1 MAKEIFKR
9 DLVLI
14 DFNKDVFKFYNI
26 EVLSVGYNELQFITH
41 QGKLGNNGKQLIQRT
56 SEFKVAMQLADDK
69 FREKKREGYVE
80 VELIKALLGQS
91 TPTSKTKKE
100 QPPKEKKDCFCG
112 TCNKPIPSDIYAKI
126 NEWGRKEAGWDKDI
140 NFIGYQK
147 VLCMTCQFKY
157 DIYKK
162 KM

>member
-1 MAKEIFKR
+1 MAKEIFRR

-14 DFNKDVFKFYNI
+14 DFKENVFKFYNI

-41 QGKLGNNGKQLIQRT
+41 QGKLGNTGKQTMQRT

-80 VELIKALLGQS
+80 VELIKAMLGQT
-91 TPTSKTKKE
+91 TPTTKTKKE
-100 QPPKEKKDCFCG
+100 PSTKEKKDCFCG
-112 TCNKPIPSDIYAKI
+112 TCSKPIPSDIYAKI